1 MKNGIITLLSV
12 LLVFLSFAQK
22 TQNFN
27 FDIYLQN
34 KLKHSVT
41 EWDVA
46 QLKKDTNVII
56 FDVREKSEYD
66 VSHIANA
73 MNFPFKKFKTEQ
85 ISPISKD
92 KKIVIYCS
100 VGYRSEKIAEK
111 LIKSGYKNIYNL
123 YGGIFEWVNRGFS
136 IYDKE
141 QKSTNK
147 VHAYSPSWGVWLE
160 KGEKVYE

>member
-1 MKNGIITLLSV
+1 MKNGLITFLLV
-12 LLVFLSFAQK
+12 LLVFLSLAQK

-34 KLKHSVT
+34 KLKHSVK

-73 MNFPFKKFKTEQ
+73 LNFPFKKFKTDQ
-85 ISPISKD
+85 ISTISKD

-100 VGYRSEKIAEK
+100 VGYRSEKIADK
-111 LIKSGYKNIYNL
+111 LI
-123 YGGIFEWVNRGFS
+123 
-136 IYDKE
+136 
-141 QKSTNK
+141 
-147 VHAYSPSWGVWLE
+147 
-160 KGEKVYE
+160 

>member
-1 MKNGIITLLSV
+1 M
-12 LLVFLSFAQK
+12 
-22 TQNFN
+22 
-27 FDIYLQN
+27 
-34 KLKHSVT
+34 H
-41 EWDVA
+41 
-46 QLKKDTNVII
+46 KKYKAHDENQEYHIGDNVII
-56 FDVREKSEYD
+56 EET
-66 VSHIANA
+66 
-73 MNFPFKKFKTEQ
+73 M
-85 ISPISKD
+85 PISKD